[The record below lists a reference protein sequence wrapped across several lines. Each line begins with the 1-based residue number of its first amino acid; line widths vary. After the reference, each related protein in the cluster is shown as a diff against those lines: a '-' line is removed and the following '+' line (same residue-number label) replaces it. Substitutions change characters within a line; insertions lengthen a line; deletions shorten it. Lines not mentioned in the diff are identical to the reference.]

1 MERILDDFRGNIGSN
16 LKREDL
22 ITRADLHNVK
32 QKYNITIQDGQL
44 NKNDATSVDIWVE
57 QMKQEKENN
66 PVIYYKKKGEVDGNN
81 ILDLKDFCIILMDPS
96 QMHMLKQFGNGK
108 IVCIDGTH
116 GLNAYDFELVTLLV
130 VDDFDSG
137 FPCCFMFT
145 NLKDT
150 KIYTVMFSTIK
161 NKVGIISPD
170 TFMTDIV
177 ETFYSAWENIM
188 GSVPHR
194 LLCSWHV
201 DRAWR
206 QNICKITGPTRKE
219 KQETIYKSL
228 KVLQSM
234 CDENEFNNA
243 LKEFNHE
250 LMNDPD
256 TRDFGIYFDR
266 IYGNRVGLWAYCH
279 RKGLGVNCNM
289 HLESMH
295 KTIKYHYLNGCK
307 VGQLD
312 KSITTIRRYTRDKKV
327 ERIIKLTKGKTSTR
341 IQEIKK
347 RHNKSTLL
355 DLTINQ
361 DSANNWSV
369 ESEYT
374 PSQFYKIKKNNDD
387 VCCPMMCS
395 NCKLC
400 IHTFQCSC
408 PDYQIKSMICK
419 HIHYVALKTMSTENS
434 VDNTILSTADIEN
447 INFDATSNKDN
458 EIQVHIK
465 TLENKKTINMQEQFK
480 EKAISL
486 ANKINNIK
494 NSEHLKQ
501 ALKQLN
507 SIEAFIDAAS
517 NNDKTLEDFSKT
529 INEPPNKKL
538 KTQDTF
544 FSTKKKK
551 KQEKLNEL
559 SKPTRVETEHFNNI
573 LLQKKNYILSC
584 DETEHSYFK
593 K

>member
-44 NKNDATSVDIWVE
+44 HKNDATSVDIWVE
-57 QMKQEKENN
+57 QMKQEGENN
-66 PVIYYKKKGEVDGNN
+66 PVIYYKKQGEVDGNN

-130 VDDFDSG
+130 IDDFGSG

-177 ETFYSAWENIM
+177 ETFYSAWENAM

-266 IYGNRVGLWAYCH
+266 MYGNRVGLWAYCH
-279 RKGLGVNCNM
+279 RKNLGVNCNM

-307 VGQLD
+307 VGRLD
-312 KSITTIRRYTRDKKV
+312 KSVTTIR
-327 ERIIKLTKGKTSTR
+327 
-341 IQEIKK
+341 
-347 RHNKSTLL
+347 
-355 DLTINQ
+355 
-361 DSANNWSV
+361 
-369 ESEYT
+369 
-374 PSQFYKIKKNNDD
+374 
-387 VCCPMMCS
+387 
-395 NCKLC
+395 
-400 IHTFQCSC
+400 
-408 PDYQIKSMICK
+408 
-419 HIHYVALKTMSTENS
+419 
-434 VDNTILSTADIEN
+434 DIPV
-447 INFDATSNKDN
+447 I
-458 EIQVHIK
+458 
-465 TLENKKTINMQEQFK
+465 
-480 EKAISL
+480 
-486 ANKINNIK
+486 
-494 NSEHLKQ
+494 
-501 ALKQLN
+501 
-507 SIEAFIDAAS
+507 
-517 NNDKTLEDFSKT
+517 
-529 INEPPNKKL
+529 KKL
-538 KTQDTF
+538 K
-544 FSTKKKK
+544 
-551 KQEKLNEL
+551 EL
-559 SKPTRVETEHFNNI
+559 
-573 LLQKKNYILSC
+573 
-584 DETEHSYFK
+584 
-593 K
+593 